1 MQGGAL
7 KGVIG
12 VSLKQ
17 YIITRIFLAIP
28 MLFILLAI
36 IFFVLRIM
44 PGDPVAAIL
53 GGKASAEVIEKLR
66 HELGL
71 DKPLLVQFGDY
82 LLNLLKGDLGIS
94 TLTKRPVWNEIMDKF
109 PATLEL
115 TLFAFVIAVAIG
127 ILWGGPAARY
137 KDRAVDV
144 SARMFAI
151 LLYAIPV
158 FWLGL
163 MMQLIF
169 GSYLRWLPVGGRL
182 SPVIDLKVITGLYL
196 VDSLITGNFKA
207 FVDVLKHLLLPG
219 TTLGLV
225 ISSIFLRMVRNNT
238 VLMYGQDFV
247 KAARARGIKERDI
260 LYKHALKNALVPIM
274 TMMGLQFALLLGG
287 AVLTETT
294 FSWPGMGSFLVL
306 RIRYRDFPA
315 IQGTVVFFALMVI
328 VISII
333 VDVINALI
341 DPRIRY

>member
-1 MQGGAL
+1 M
-7 KGVIG
+7 
-12 VSLKQ
+12 SLKQ
-17 YIITRIFLAIP
+17 YIVTRIILAIP
-28 MLFILLAI
+28 MLFIILTI
-36 IFFVLRIM
+36 IFFILRIM

-53 GGKASAEVIEKLR
+53 GGKASIEVINQLR

-71 DKPLLVQFGDY
+71 DKPLWLQYFDY
-82 LLNLLKGDLGIS
+82 LKNLFKGDFGKS
-94 TLTKRPVWNEIMDKF
+94 TLTGRPVLSEIMDKF

-115 TLFAFVIAVAIG
+115 TLFAFVVAVTIG
-127 ILWGGPAARY
+127 IFWGAEAARK
-137 KDRAVDV
+137 KDKAIDV
-144 SARMFAI
+144 SARIFAI

-169 GSYLRWLPVGGRL
+169 GAYLRWLPVGGRI
-182 SPVIDLKVITGLYL
+182 SAFVDLKPITGLYL
-196 VDSLITGNFKA
+196 IDSLIQGNWEA
-207 FVDVLKHLLLPG
+207 FVDVLKHLILPG
-219 TTLGLV
+219 VTLGLV
-225 ISSIFLRMVRNNT
+225 ISSIFLRMVRNNA

-247 KAARARGIKERDI
+247 KAARARGIKERDVK
-260 LYKHALKNALVPIM
+260 YKHALKNALVPIM

-315 IQGTVVFFALMVI
+315 IQGTVVFFALIII
-328 VISII
+328 VVSII
-333 VDVINALI
+333 VDIINALI